1 MRSNSK
7 ASVFL
12 ISETM
17 NTKDR
22 NRNQASLLAT
32 LKNDFKFDENLV
44 ILK

>member
-1 MRSNSK
+1 MRSDLK

-32 LKNDFKFDENLV
+32 LNGDDEYLV

>member
-1 MRSNSK
+1 MCSDSK

-22 NRNQASLLAT
+22 NSNQASLLAT
-32 LKNDFKFDENLV
+32 LKNDFKFDEYLV

>member
-1 MRSNSK
+1 MRSDSK

-17 NTKDR
+17 DTKDR
-22 NRNQASLLAT
+22 NRNQASLLAAF
-32 LKNDFKFDENLV
+32 KNDFKFDEYLV

>member
-1 MRSNSK
+1 MRSDSK

-32 LKNDFKFDENLV
+32 LKNGDDEYLV